1 MDGSTFDARSGT
13 GMKPLPAASGDAGR
27 VVVELDP
34 NIIEK
39 TGSEGIPTRASGN
52 GHRGAAV
59 RCTL

>member
-39 TGSEGIPTRASGN
+39 TGFEGVSHPSIREWAPRSC
-52 GHRGAAV
+52 R
-59 RCTL
+59 